1 MKIRFL
7 LGLCASLFL
16 AGCAT
21 TTTANWDQRVGSL
34 TYEQA
39 VAELGEP
46 MGDMKKTDGT
56 REVTWLV
63 ERGSPQTV
71 GSSGMGGDPAYHASG
86 TPPLRSEFPSRPERY
101 LHLYFGS
108 DGLLKSWGDVPR
120 PVR

>member
-1 MKIRFL
+1 MTIRFL
-7 LGLCASLFL
+7 PALCFSLLLL

-21 TTTANWDQRVGSL
+21 TTAHWDQRVGHL

-39 VAELGEP
+39 VAELGDP
-46 MGDMKKTDGT
+46 MGDMKKNDGT

-63 ERGSPQTV
+63 ERGSPQSV
-71 GSSGMGGDPAYHASG
+71 GFGMGGDSAYHASG
-86 TPPLRSEFPSRPERY
+86 TPPLRSEFPNRPDRY

-108 DGLLKSWGDVPR
+108 DGLLKSWGDDRR

>member
-21 TTTANWDQRVGSL
+21 TTTANWDQRVGNL

-39 VAELGEP
+39 VAELGDP

-63 ERGSPQTV
+63 ERGSPQSV
-71 GSSGMGGDPAYHASG
+71 GFGMGGDSAYHASG
-86 TPPLRSEFPSRPERY
+86 TPPLRSEFPTRPDRY

-108 DGLLKSWGDVPR
+108 DGQLKSWGDDRR